1 MAPYWLGS
9 MIFRM
14 AGATYFS
21 ITNSSAILEM
31 TGVREIGRKCLFT
44 SVTGFSLGIGV
55 MSACFQL
62 GGSFCSLKE
71 VWRISQTGLASIS
84 ANVLKNQLGIPSGPH
99 AFRGFNFLRRL

>member
-1 MAPYWLGS
+1 
-9 MIFRM
+9 MILKM

-31 TGVREIGRKCLFT
+31 AGVKEIGRKCLFT
-44 SVTGFSLGIGV
+44 SVTGFGI

-62 GGSFCSLKE
+62 GGNFCWSKE
-71 VWRISQTGLASIS
+71 VLRISQTGLASIS

-99 AFRGFNFLRRL
+99 AFRGFNFLRRLEV